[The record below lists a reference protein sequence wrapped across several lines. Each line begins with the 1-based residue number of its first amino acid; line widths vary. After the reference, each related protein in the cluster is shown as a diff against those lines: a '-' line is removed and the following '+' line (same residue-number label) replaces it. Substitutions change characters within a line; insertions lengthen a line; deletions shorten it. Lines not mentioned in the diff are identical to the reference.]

1 MIVADAS
8 ALFQVLDR
16 GSEAAKI
23 EARLFARAEPI
34 CAPHLIDAEIA
45 HVLRKHVLAKKISE
59 TRAQA
64 ALQDYLDLRLVRFS
78 HTPLLPRVFALRD
91 TMTAYDALY
100 VALAESL
107 DAALVTRDARLALA
121 AEGVVAVEVV

>member
-1 MIVADAS
+1 MIVVDAS

-16 GSEAAKI
+16 ESGVAEI
-23 EARLFARAEPI
+23 EARLFARAEPL

-59 TRAQA
+59 ARAQA
-64 ALQDYLDLRLVRFS
+64 ALQDYLDLRLLRFS
-78 HTPLLPRVFALRD
+78 HAPLLPRVFALRD

-107 DAALVTRDARLALA
+107 DATFVTRDARLARA
-121 AEGVVAVEVV
+121 AEGLVAVEGF

>member
-16 GSEAAKI
+16 DSDAAGL
-23 EARLFARAEPI
+23 EARLFSGDEPL
-34 CAPHLIDAEIA
+34 CAPYLIDAEIA
-45 HVLRKHVLAKKISE
+45 SVLRKHALARRIDE
-59 TRAQA
+59 IRAWA
-64 ALQDYLDLRLVRFS
+64 ALHDFLDMRLIRFS

-107 DAALVTRDARLALA
+107 SVPLITCDRRLARA
-121 AEGVVAVEVV
+121 AAGLIAVEVF